1 MKLGEVFKQIVLIS
15 YGLKEAIAAGDLI
28 GLISELSLLKLLSD
42 LAKGGYKHK
51 LQALGLSSELF
62 KDSRFKGL
70 SYEELLVI
78 LKIVKESPLL
88 ADSFVNCE
96 TYKENTLWRQQFES
110 IMEAIENLDFLPAL
124 KKDQEENTH
133 EVGEAFLELIDQMKQ
148 MMRLGGM
155 ASKSLS
161 GLISKL
167 TDTIKAEAIYD
178 PAIGTGSL
186 ALQVAIRQGIQT
198 LYGQEIAEQEVRLC
212 KVLCIAYGMAD
223 SLAYIAQGDTLL
235 NPKHVKDQRVSQFK
249 KIVSIPPFGVSIMN
263 KEAIEKDIY
272 GRYPEISN
280 LRSSEMLFMYHIVE
294 SLENEGI
301 ASVVTSNGILFRG
314 GAEAKMRE
322 NLLRKNCI
330 DCVIQLPAKM
340 LTDTAI
346 STTLILMK
354 KQRTR
359 EDILFIDLT
368 KEVDKIS
375 KVTTQLSQETIE
387 KAHRLYH
394 SYQNSE
400 ISQVVE
406 IKDILAHQSNLSV
419 TRYVTY
425 EEAPDISLEEVSSN
439 LLKLEQELGN
449 IQAKIKEKLYVANRN
464 D

>member
-1 MKLGEVFKQIVLIS
+1 MKLGEVFKQIVLMS
-15 YGLKEAIAAGDLI
+15 YGLKETIPAGDLI

-42 LAKGGYKHK
+42 LAKSGYKHK
-51 LQALGLSSELF
+51 LQALGLSPELF
-62 KDSRFKGL
+62 QDSRFKGL

-78 LKIVKESPLL
+78 LKKVQESPFL

-96 TYKENTLWRQQFES
+96 AYKENTLWRQQFDK

-133 EVGEAFLELIDQMKQ
+133 EVGEAFLEFIDQMKQ

-161 GLISKL
+161 ELMSKL
-167 TDTIKAEAIYD
+167 TDVVKSEAIYD
-178 PAIGTGSL
+178 PAIGAGSL
-186 ALQVAIRQGIQT
+186 AVQVAVHQGIQM

-212 KVLCIAYGMAD
+212 KVLCMAYGMAE

-249 KIVSIPPFGVSIMN
+249 KIVSIPPLGVSKIY

-272 GRYPEISN
+272 DRYPEISN
-280 LRSSEMLFMYHIVE
+280 LRSSEMLFMHHIVE
-294 SLENEGI
+294 SLEEDGI
-301 ASVVTSNGILFRG
+301 ASVVASNGILFRG

-322 NLLRKNCI
+322 NLLKKNCI

-340 LTDTAI
+340 LADTAI
-346 STTLILMK
+346 ATTLILLK

-375 KVTTQLSQETIE
+375 KVTTQLGQETIE
-387 KAHRLYH
+387 KTYRLYQ
-394 SYQNSE
+394 SYQSSE
-400 ISQVVE
+400 ISQVVP
-406 IKDILAHQSNLSV
+406 IKDILDHQSNLSV

-425 EEAPDISLEEVSSN
+425 EEAPAISLEEVSST
-439 LLKLEQELGN
+439 LLKLEQELMT
-449 IQAKIKEKLYVANRN
+449 IQAKIKEKLYVANSN